1 MFSLFK
7 NNIKHVKEL
16 GFILNI
22 ILFTLISVIEISS
35 LALYKE
41 WGTTFNARAF
51 EFIFNFSEL
60 SHTVSY
66 HASIGLV
73 SILIFSLATGYFF
86 LYHINSF
93 YDKTNIKIITKVFL
107 ILILFGLCFTCLRG
121 GLGKLPIGPGAA
133 FYSKDI
139 CNNYMSVNKA
149 YYFIYSLT
157 KAYRPRF
164 SENSYSKKELDELYN
179 SIYSENNITEKIKP
193 LKVAEPNI
201 VLIIMEGI
209 PADVVEPLKGIADVT
224 PYLNKLCKEGILF
237 SNIYSSGMRTDQG
250 LLSILS
256 GLPALSS
263 INIMSNIELTNKLP
277 SLIRTF
283 KENKYHTSFFYGGG
297 LDFCNIN
304 NYILNSKTDLTIS
317 KRSFE
322 LNEQNISW
330 GVPDD
335 LLFKKAKKEI
345 EQIPK
350 PFFSS
355 ILTQSSHPPFD
366 LQTRH
371 KFKGDD
377 TPSKFKSSVYF
388 SDSCLGSFLEQ
399 CKKHEWYDSTLF
411 IIVSDHGSLYLE
423 NRHYN
428 HHRRFQIPLL
438 LFGPALN
445 KTYKGLKIENFGNHH
460 DLPKTILSLI
470 GIKDSVFLFSKDLL
484 SDRELN
490 HAYWTGEQTIGWIHK
505 KQKIVVDHLSKE
517 VYFQEIT
524 GVNNNTNINNALKYQ
539 KLISDYIYK
548 N

>member
-16 GFILNI
+16 GFIFNI

-41 WGTTFNARAF
+41 WGTTFNARAY
-51 EFIFNFSEL
+51 EYVFNFSEL
-60 SHTVSY
+60 SHTVTD
-66 HASIGLV
+66 HASIGLI
-73 SILIFSLATGYFF
+73 SILIFSLGTGYFF

-93 YDKTNIKIITKVFL
+93 YDKTNIKIIRKLFL
-107 ILILFGLCFTCLRG
+107 ILILFGLCFTGLRG
-121 GLGKLPIGPGAA
+121 GLGKLPIGPGTA

-157 KAYRPRF
+157 KAYRPKF
-164 SENSYSKKELDELYN
+164 SEKSYSKKELDELYN
-179 SIYSENNITEKIKP
+179 SIYTKKDTSINNR
-193 LKVAEPNI
+193 LKVSKPNI
-201 VLIIMEGI
+201 LLIILEGI
-209 PADVVEPLKGIADVT
+209 PADVVEPLKGLANVT
-224 PYLNKLCKEGILF
+224 PNLNKICKEGILF

-317 KRSFE
+317 KSSFE

-335 LLFKKAKKEI
+335 LLFKKAKNKI
-345 EQIPK
+345 GQTPK

-388 SDSCLGSFLEQ
+388 TDSCLGSFLDH
-399 CKKHEWYDSTLF
+399 CKKQDWYDSTLF
-411 IIVSDHGSLYLE
+411 VIVSDHGSLYLE

-428 HHRRFQIPLL
+428 HHRRFQIPLVI
-438 LFGPALN
+438 FGPALK
-445 KTYKGLKIENFGNHH
+445 KTYKGQKIACFGNHH
-460 DLPKTILSLI
+460 DIPKTILSLL

-484 SDRELN
+484 SDRELD
-490 HAYWTGEQTIGWIHK
+490 HAYWTGEQTIGWIHE

-517 VYFQEIT
+517 VYFEEIK
-524 GVNNNTNINNALKYQ
+524 GLNNNTDINNALKYQ
-539 KLISDYIYK
+539 KLIADHIYK